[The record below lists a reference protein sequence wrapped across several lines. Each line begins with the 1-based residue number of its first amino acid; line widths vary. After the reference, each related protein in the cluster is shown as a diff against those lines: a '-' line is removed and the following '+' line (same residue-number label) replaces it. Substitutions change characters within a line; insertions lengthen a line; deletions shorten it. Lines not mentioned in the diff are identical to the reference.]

1 MSHNAARHYFYS
13 IQPLLK
19 TLTQK
24 ETTADM
30 SHVAITMILI
40 QVTDSTGY
48 LPKNQKKK
56 TF

>member
-1 MSHNAARHYFYS
+1 MSHNAAHYFYS
-13 IQPLLK
+13 CQPLLK

-56 TF
+56 KPF